1 MKSWTGSFILI
12 STSAFYFTYASS
24 LDLLHFYYH
33 RYSFVHSDLCTK
45 TFKESRNF
53 WRFFIIILFF
63 YTAFKSSGGFQ
74 LAENVKF
81 DLLIFSPYW
90 LYIVQCGR
98 YRPIFKLNLH
108 KYLDSFT
115 KEFLPNT
122 GYTGIYPPRLWR
134 ACSEQLK
141 SITRALIS
149 KKQSSQ
155 ALYLCK
161 RGC

>member
-12 STSAFYFTYASS
+12 STTAFYFTYASS

-33 RYSFVHSDLCTK
+33 LYLFVHRDLCTK
-45 TFKESRNF
+45 PLKNHAIFEDF
-53 WRFFIIILFF
+53 LFYFIYLFIF

-108 KYLDSFT
+108 KHLDSFT

-134 ACSEQLK
+134 ACSEQLT
-141 SITRALIS
+141 SIRRL
-149 KKQSSQ
+149 
-155 ALYLCK
+155 
-161 RGC
+161 